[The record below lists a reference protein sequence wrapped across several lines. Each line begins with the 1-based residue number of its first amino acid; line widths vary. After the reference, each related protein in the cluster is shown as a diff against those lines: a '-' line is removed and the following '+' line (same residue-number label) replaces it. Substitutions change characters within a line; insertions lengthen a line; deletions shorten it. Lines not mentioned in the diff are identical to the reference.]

1 MSKVGAKLIAAIEEA
16 KEEGLV
22 TLEATPDV
30 ATLRKKLHLS
40 QSEFSKKYR
49 IGLENIKKWEQ
60 HKREPDSVS
69 RAYLLCIQN
78 DPVTMARLVRSNI
91 TINHNNEAG
100 RA

>member
-1 MSKVGAKLIAAIEEA
+1 MSKVGEKLIAAIEEA

-78 DPVTMARLVRSNI
+78 DPVAIARLVRANPVIS
-91 TINHNNEAG
+91 NNETG
-100 RA
+100 WI